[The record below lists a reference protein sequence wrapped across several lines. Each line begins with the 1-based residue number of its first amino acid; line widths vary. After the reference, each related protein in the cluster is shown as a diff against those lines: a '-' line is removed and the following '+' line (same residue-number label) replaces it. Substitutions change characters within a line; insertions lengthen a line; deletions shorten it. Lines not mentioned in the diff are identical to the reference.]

1 MSSKI
6 HAFMRPLTLP
16 FLIVL
21 ACALGPGAVLA
32 EKADRSKPM
41 NVEADALKYDDL
53 KQISVFTGKVVITKG
68 SIVIRGARVEVRQDG
83 DGYQF
88 GTVTSEPGRLAYYKQ
103 KREGLDEFIEGE
115 AEVIEYDG
123 RADRVRFVR
132 SAQMRRLRGATLAD
146 EMSGSLIV
154 YDNSNDTFTVD
165 GGESP
170 SGSVTPAG
178 RVRAVLTPRSAAS
191 APASG
196 QAAPALRPSA
206 TMGGERK

>member
-6 HAFMRPLTLP
+6 HAFMYPLTLP
-16 FLIVL
+16 LLIVL

-103 KREGLDEFIEGE
+103 KREG
-115 AEVIEYDG
+115 IEYEPRCAAP
-123 RADRVRFVR
+123 RAP
-132 SAQMRRLRGATLAD
+132 RGATLPKV
-146 EMSGSLIV
+146 LWQPH
-154 YDNSNDTFTVD
+154 
-165 GGESP
+165 GG
-170 SGSVTPAG
+170 GGQG
-178 RVRAVLTPRSAAS
+178 RVAGACHKGEVVGAARPQRARARPPRF
-191 APASG
+191 
-196 QAAPALRPSA
+196 
-206 TMGGERK
+206 T